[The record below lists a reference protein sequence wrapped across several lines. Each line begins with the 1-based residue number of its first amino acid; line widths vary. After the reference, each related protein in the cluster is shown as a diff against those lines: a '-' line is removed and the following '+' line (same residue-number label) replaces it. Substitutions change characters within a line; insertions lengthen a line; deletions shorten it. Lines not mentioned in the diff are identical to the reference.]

1 MKPYPMTDKEHKRML
16 YWIELWLDKPFALM
30 WNNCGRMVFSDE
42 YDTVALEIFDGR
54 FRINANPRYWKR
66 ITKFQKTFLICHEF
80 LHVMLGHWLAPT
92 KELDGEWL
100 NIAQDIQVN
109 EYIAKTYSITTCK
122 MKGRDGMVWIDT
134 VFKDKSHLVEKDRDY
149 LYYYE
154 LLMKCLK

>member
-1 MKPYPMTDKEHKRML
+1 MKSITNKEFNKITQRLEQWTDES
-16 YWIELWLDKPFALM
+16 FVVM
-30 WNNCGRMVFSDE
+30 WKYNARMVFSDE
-42 YDTVALEIFDGR
+42 YDTVALEIVDGK

-80 LHVMLGHWLAPT
+80 LHVMLGHWLSPPRNT
-92 KELDGEWL
+92 DPEWI

-109 EYIAKTYSITTCK
+109 EYILKTYPILSCK
-122 MKGRDGMVWIDT
+122 MVGKEDMAWIHT
-134 VFKDKSHLVEKDRDY
+134 VFKDKAHLVEKDRDY